1 MSLFFESY
9 SILVVLLWCTA
20 LRKAGHVIVHQGSY
34 PFSYKTGRSRYEWR
48 GRRLFRWM
56 LLKLNP
62 DVRIEEISIAETN
75 AYSWVSNRKT
85 PEVVDA
91 LTERI
96 QKSLPYRIF
105 HRIAKDPSLLRFYQH
120 FLAKGYVNNSISF
133 FMTAE
138 ALQRQYQHLIV
149 IPTSRFT
156 EIIADVYAGMPD
168 LKMYHLRTRFW
179 NRVKD
184 MAGTLIY
191 LGLFVWTPSLFIVRE
206 LVKGG
211 IDLKNTLPVQ
221 ADVLYPV
228 VNGFDHSLEKKGAA
242 FIPDDYFAGQKPGA
256 KRFDAAFFFNR
267 RQYGRDDSIRKAS
280 LKWLNSKSIPWFD
293 IKQQRLKPVVLLTA
307 LGIQARVMAGFLMIF
322 WRAGGVSLYYSI
334 SFRGL
339 NRYLKKLNELAWIKP
354 KVEFCRNDAVSEH
367 VINTIVSNTCG
378 IKTVGMQHNSTAGP
392 YVWPQLCYVHFNRYC
407 VYSDAHVRLHS
418 PQWEDLEIVRTGS
431 ALSDRVL
438 AIASDTKA
446 IEAVRQKMEC
456 LCRPRKYIVLMAFP
470 NPGNDYSLKEKWSE
484 VHGALAEVVQSAM
497 DVNVFL
503 RFRSHEQVNCPEA
516 RPLAAL
522 ADLDD
527 RIIIDHEN
535 FSTHQIMSVC
545 DAYITSSHSSGMI
558 EAAVM
563 GKKCFSFDYMGTA
576 AHCFARYG
584 KDLVVSDREGLLKVF
599 RGLENKFND
608 FDCDWDLLK
617 QEYNFGNDG
626 HCMERI
632 QGAISTLLQDTK

>member
-1 MSLFFESY
+1 MAA
-9 SILVVLLWCTA
+9 LLWCTA
-20 LRKAGHVIVHQGSY
+20 LKKAEQVIVHQGSY
-34 PFSYKTGRSRYEWR
+34 PFSYKTGRSRHKGR
-48 GRRLFRWM
+48 RRRLFRWL

-85 PEVVDA
+85 PEVVGA
-91 LTERI
+91 LTERS

-105 HRIAKDPSLLRFYQH
+105 HRIAKDPALLRFYQH

-133 FMTAE
+133 FMMAE
-138 ALQRQYQHLIV
+138 ARQRQYPYLIV
-149 IPTSRFT
+149 VPTSRFT
-156 EIIADVYAGMPD
+156 EIIAGVYVGMPD
-168 LKMYHLRTRFW
+168 LKMYHFRMRFW

-191 LGLFVWTPSLFIVRE
+191 LGLFVLTPSLFIARE
-206 LVKGG
+206 LVKSG
-211 IDLKNTLPVQ
+211 IDLKNTPPVQ

-228 VNGFDHSLEKKGAA
+228 VNGFDRSREKKGAA
-242 FIPDDYFAGQKPGA
+242 FIPDDYFVDQEPGA
-256 KRFDAAFFFNR
+256 KRSNVAFFFNR
-267 RQYGRDDSIRKAS
+267 RQYGRDDSIRKAA
-280 LKWLNSKSIPWFD
+280 LEWLNSRSIPWFD
-293 IKQQRLKPVVLLTA
+293 IKQQRLKPAILFTA
-307 LGIQARVMAGFLMIF
+307 LGIQARVMAGFLMFF
-322 WRAGGVSLYYSI
+322 WRAGGVSLYYAI

-339 NRYLKKLNELAWIKP
+339 NRYLKKLNELSWVKP

-367 VINTIVSNTCG
+367 VINTIVSNRCG
-378 IKTVGMQHNSTAGP
+378 VKTVGMQHNSTAGP

-407 VYSDAHVRLHS
+407 VYSDAHVRLHT
-418 PQWEDLEIVRTGS
+418 PQWEHLELVRTGS
-431 ALSDRVL
+431 ALSDKVL
-438 AIASDTKA
+438 AIASDTRA
-446 IEAVRQKMEC
+446 IEVVRQKMER
-456 LCRPRKYIVLMAFP
+456 LYRPRKYIVLMAFP
-470 NPGNDYSLKEKWSE
+470 NPGNDYSLNEKWNE
-484 VHGALAEVVQSAM
+484 VHGALAGVVQSAM

-503 RFRSHEQVNCPEA
+503 RFRSHEQVSCPEA
-516 RPLAAL
+516 RPLADL

-527 RIIIDHEN
+527 RIIIDHQN

-584 KDLVVSDREGLLKVF
+584 KDLVLSDSEGLLKVF
-599 RGLENKFND
+599 RGLENKFTG

-626 HCMERI
+626 YCKGRI
-632 QGAISTLLQDTK
+632 QSAVSSLLQNVK